1 VRDEEG
7 CGAVNIVCS
16 YVVCRCEHHTLPIS
30 PHGGKKKRSGQ
41 SAMNRSKQMIMA
53 KRTIVVLLISLAL
66 TSVHLAEAQ
75 KQATTPR
82 IGVLLLGA
90 PPNANLDTFIQ
101 GLRELGYI
109 EGKNILIEYRFAE
122 GKQDRLPELAMEL
135 VRLKVDAIFTGG
147 TRAIFALKQ
156 VTKTIPIV
164 FFSTSD
170 PIGTGVVASLA
181 HPGGNITG
189 ISALASDLWPK
200 RLELLKEISPKLS
213 RVAMVWNKG
222 SAGMNL
228 EAKATQ
234 EVAGP
239 LGVTLQD
246 RGVKDVNE
254 LDTVFALM
262 IKDRP
267 DGFLAL
273 MDPVLNFYQKR
284 ILDFLAQ
291 NRLPAIFESRDWVEA
306 GGLISYGAVYSDA
319 FRRAAALIDK
329 ILKGAKP
336 AEIPVEQPTRFE
348 LVINLKTAKQIGLT
362 IPPNVLAR
370 ADKVFK

>member
-1 VRDEEG
+1 M
-7 CGAVNIVCS
+7 
-16 YVVCRCEHHTLPIS
+16 
-30 PHGGKKKRSGQ
+30 KKATSR
-41 SAMNRSKQMIMA
+41 
-53 KRTIVVLLISLAL
+53 LLILATL
-66 TSVHLAEAQ
+66 ILASVYLAHAQ
-75 KQATTPR
+75 KQATPR

-90 PPNANLDTFIQ
+90 PPNANLDAFIH

-122 GKQDRLPELAMEL
+122 GKAERLPELAIEL

-147 TRAIFALKQ
+147 TPAIFALKQ
-156 VTKTIPIV
+156 ATKTIPIV

-189 ISALASDLWPK
+189 ISVLASDLWPK
-200 RLELLKEISPKLS
+200 RLELLKEIFPKLS

-222 SAGMNL
+222 NAGMAL

-239 LGVTLQD
+239 LGVALQD
-246 RGVKDVNE
+246 RGVKDPNE

-273 MDPVLNFYQKR
+273 MDPVLTSHQKR
-284 ILDFLAQ
+284 ILDFLVQ
-291 NRLPAIFESRDWVEA
+291 NRLPAIFESRGWVEA
-306 GGLISYGAVYSDA
+306 GGLISYGANYPDA
-319 FRRAAALIDK
+319 HRRAASQMDK
-329 ILKGAKP
+329 ILKGTKP
-336 AEIPVEQPTRFE
+336 ADIPVEQPTKFE
-348 LVINLKTAKQIGLT
+348 LVINLKTAKQIGLI

-370 ADKVFK
+370 ADKVIR

>member
-1 VRDEEG
+1 M
-7 CGAVNIVCS
+7 
-16 YVVCRCEHHTLPIS
+16 
-30 PHGGKKKRSGQ
+30 KKTTSILFIL
-41 SAMNRSKQMIMA
+41 AA
-53 KRTIVVLLISLAL
+53 LLFAP
-66 TSVHLAEAQ
+66 VYPAHAQ
-75 KQATTPR
+75 KQATPR

-90 PPNANLDTFIQ
+90 PPNANLDAFIE

-122 GKQDRLPELAMEL
+122 GKAERLPELAIEL

-147 TRAIFALKQ
+147 TPAIFALKQ
-156 VTKTIPIV
+156 ATKTIPIV

-189 ISALASDLWPK
+189 ISVLASDLWPK
-200 RLELLKEISPKLS
+200 RLELLKEIFPKLS

-222 SAGMNL
+222 NAGMAL

-239 LGVTLQD
+239 LGVALQD
-246 RGVKDVNE
+246 RGVKDPNE

-273 MDPVLNFYQKR
+273 MDPVLTSHQKR
-284 ILDFLAQ
+284 ILDFLVQ
-291 NRLPAIFESRDWVEA
+291 NRLPAIFESRGWVEA
-306 GGLISYGAVYSDA
+306 GGLISYGANYPDA
-319 FRRAAALIDK
+319 HRRAASQMDK
-329 ILKGAKP
+329 ILKGTKP
-336 AEIPVEQPTRFE
+336 ADIPVEQPTKFE

-370 ADKVFK
+370 ADKVIK

>member
-1 VRDEEG
+1 MKKTT
-7 CGAVNIVCS
+7 S
-16 YVVCRCEHHTLPIS
+16 TLIILATLILAPIY
-30 PHGGKKKRSGQ
+30 
-41 SAMNRSKQMIMA
+41 
-53 KRTIVVLLISLAL
+53 LA
-66 TSVHLAEAQ
+66 HAQ
-75 KQATTPR
+75 KQASIPR

-90 PPNANLDTFIQ
+90 PPNANLDAFIQ

-109 EGKNILIEYRFAE
+109 DGRNIVIEYRFAE
-122 GKQDRLPELAMEL
+122 GKADRLPELAMEL

-147 TRAIFALKQ
+147 TPAIFALKHA
-156 VTKTIPIV
+156 TKTIPIV

-189 ISALASDLWPK
+189 ISLQASDLWPK
-200 RLELLKEISPKLS
+200 RLELLKEIVPKVS
-213 RVAMVWNKG
+213 TVAMLWNRG
-222 SAGMNL
+222 NAGMAL
-228 EAKATQ
+228 EARATQ

-239 LGVTLQD
+239 LAVALQD
-246 RGVKDVNE
+246 RGVTDPKE
-254 LDTVFALM
+254 LELVFAAM
-262 IKDRP
+262 TKDRP

-273 MDPVLNFYQKR
+273 MDPVLNSYRTR

-306 GGLISYGAVYSDA
+306 GGLISYGPNYPEA
-319 FRRAAALIDK
+319 FRRAAILMDK
-329 ILKGAKP
+329 ILKGTKP
-336 AEIPVEQPTRFE
+336 AEIPVEQPTKFE

-370 ADKVFK
+370 ADKVIK

>member
-1 VRDEEG
+1 MQKG
-7 CGAVNIVCS
+7 TS
-16 YVVCRCEHHTLPIS
+16 TLFIL
-30 PHGGKKKRSGQ
+30 
-41 SAMNRSKQMIMA
+41 A
-53 KRTIVVLLISLAL
+53 TLILTPLYLAY
-66 TSVHLAEAQ
+66 AQ

-90 PPNANLDTFIQ
+90 PPNANLDAFIQ

-109 EGKNILIEYRFAE
+109 EAKNILIEYRFAE
-122 GKQDRLPELAMEL
+122 GKADRLPELAMEL
-135 VRLKVDAIFTGG
+135 VRLKVDAIFTAG
-147 TRAIFALKQ
+147 TPAIFALKRA
-156 VTKTIPIV
+156 TNTIPIV

-200 RLELLKEISPKLS
+200 RLELLKEIFPKLS
-213 RVAMVWNKG
+213 KVAMLWNKG
-222 SAGMNL
+222 NAGMAL

-234 EVAGP
+234 DVAGP
-239 LGVTLQD
+239 LGVSLQD
-246 RGVKDVNE
+246 RGVKDPGE

-262 IKDRP
+262 TKDPP

-273 MDPVLNFYQKR
+273 MDPVLNSYQKR

-291 NRLPAIFESRDWVEA
+291 NRLPAIFENKTWVEA
-306 GGLISYGAVYSDA
+306 GGLISYGANYADA
-319 FRRAAALIDK
+319 HRRAAALMDK
-329 ILKGAKP
+329 ILKGTRP
-336 AEIPVEQPTRFE
+336 ADLPVEQPMKFE
-348 LVINLKTAKQIGLT
+348 LVINLKTAKQIGVT

-370 ADKVFK
+370 ADKVIR